1 MQGRRQACVVPLQ
14 NTSFF
19 FLDGKARARVGESFR
34 IMEDPMLET
43 IVLAGA
49 LFVCPGDVYS
59 DTPRAGCHPLQDS
72 SKEGFST
79 VKEAPEFDS
88 KTPMP
93 EGSDGGKAAKDSQS
107 RTPAAS
113 EQDCAV
119 YEEWVKLST
128 KSSSIGARDLSPG
141 EFERWTNLKQVFGN
155 SPPPNCR

>member
-1 MQGRRQACVVPLQ
+1 MLGRRQACVMTVQ
-14 NTSFF
+14 NTSFY
-19 FLDGKARARVGESFR
+19 FLDGKSRARVEGSFQ
-34 IMEDPMLET
+34 IMEDLMLET

-59 DTPRAGCHPLQDS
+59 DTPRAGCRPLQDS
-72 SKEGFST
+72 NKEGFST

-88 KTPMP
+88 KSPMP
-93 EGSDGGKAAKDSQS
+93 TEGNTEKSSKDSQS
-107 RTPAAS
+107 RLPAAS
-113 EQDCAV
+113 EQECAM